1 MDRALR
7 RAGAPRLNGTRA
19 SREVAACARTPSRCT
34 RSPQMS
40 TTSRNL
46 VRPTFRTGTGPR
58 RTRGETPRGRFL
70 RALLAHAGMLRAYL
84 HPDAC
89 GGLDAPAAHRATA
102 VRRGRSALHA
112 ALDALLRLH
121 VPVHLTTARAPVAVP
136 SEPETGGWA
145 IVHANPAQTRRTLRR
160 RWFPW
165 TLRAWLT
172 TPGEG
177 ALALFSWGT
186 ERPSD

>member
-1 MDRALR
+1 
-7 RAGAPRLNGTRA
+7 
-19 SREVAACARTPSRCT
+19 
-34 RSPQMS
+34 MS
-40 TTSRNL
+40 TTSRHL

-70 RALLAHAGMLRAYL
+70 RALLAHAGILRAYL
-84 HPDAC
+84 HPDVC
-89 GGLDAPAAHRATA
+89 GGLDDAPARRTI
-102 VRRGRSALHA
+102 RGRRPDGLGPGALHA
-112 ALDALLRLH
+112 ALRAVLPRH
-121 VPVHLTTARAPVAVP
+121 VQVHLTTARAPVAVP
-136 SEPETGGWA
+136 TEPEAGGWA

-186 ERPSD
+186 YGPAR